1 MPMTTETTT
10 LTTGTNHFWN
20 ATLQTIVA
28 FGTGAAS
35 GLTLLG

>member
-1 MPMTTETTT
+1 MTTETTT
-10 LTTGTNHFWN
+10 LTTETNQLWN

>member
-1 MPMTTETTT
+1 MTTETTT
-10 LTTGTNHFWN
+10 LTNGTNHLWN

-35 GLTLLG
+35 GITLLG